1 MIVSVL
7 TAAAVWQEL
16 FRYRPPGPFVRFVP
30 KADIRQLYLITISHA
45 SPSGRQSKRI
55 SPFSWP

>member
-16 FRYRPPGPFVRFVP
+16 FRYRPPGPFVRSVDGAF
-30 KADIRQLYLITISHA
+30 
-45 SPSGRQSKRI
+45 
-55 SPFSWP
+55 